1 MPVAVLL
8 ILNIKTNNTMKQWE
22 LKEVPDSGL
31 AITEEGEVVMYADD
45 LNREVLAKIVEM
57 HNAGKDSAEIDAYLL
72 DEEKCTQDEREF
84 IMENIINYIKLTN
97 VSDTNS
103 EVLQPGTDGGQASQ
117 TGNDSGPLSQP
128 AAQQPGAS
136 PEPPVVLSP
145 QQRAANT
152 RKANLEKNGG
162 AAGTRRLT
170 DGPAKKPSTSKAIEE
185 FQEKIDLLKVLDG
198 AELLVIPSGLSVTGR
213 NLLIEF
219 QKEQDALVQKYIDLV
234 KTS

>member
-1 MPVAVLL
+1 
-8 ILNIKTNNTMKQWE
+8 MKQWE

-31 AITEEGEVVMYADD
+31 AITEEGEVVMYADG

-84 IMENIINYIKLTN
+84 IMENINNYIKLTN

-103 EVLQPGTDGGQASQ
+103 EVLQPGTDQGQVSQ

-128 AAQQPGAS
+128 APQQPAAQQ
-136 PEPPVVLSP
+136 EPPVVLSP

-152 RKANLEKNGG
+152 RKANIEKNGG
-162 AAGTRRLT
+162 TGTRRLT

>member
-1 MPVAVLL
+1 
-8 ILNIKTNNTMKQWE
+8 MKQWE

-84 IMENIINYIKLTN
+84 IMENINNYIKLTN